1 MTTEVKPQAFYF
13 FQESI
18 KLNFFGYINFFISTK
33 IAPPEYEPNTDKI
46 LNNLIREDKCQPI
59 YLPLMEEDLM
69 VLPILLGNRDFTCCN
84 TLCDS
89 YVKSSSRCASSAA
102 ALGED
107 QKISHYKDLTT

>member
-1 MTTEVKPQAFYF
+1 MTTEVKPEAFYF

-69 VLPILLGNRDFTCCN
+69 VLPILLGKKENILFGILLVAIC

-89 YVKSSSRCASSAA
+89 FV
-102 ALGED
+102 
-107 QKISHYKDLTT
+107 